1 MTRLLALAGLED
13 RFLVHKR
20 RVLGLVAERRVTA
33 SDILEVLGLRPSK
46 EFSEAVA
53 RGVRRV
59 LEEQRVRRGELEARA
74 ERGRGAGGQFVHFIL
89 ATRLK
94 LADEVAALVEQVQ
107 VGKRTLANWT

>member
-13 RFLVHKR
+13 RFLVHKS
-20 RVLGLVAERRVTA
+20 RVLGLVTARRVTA
-33 SDILEVLGLRPSK
+33 ILEVLGLDSSK